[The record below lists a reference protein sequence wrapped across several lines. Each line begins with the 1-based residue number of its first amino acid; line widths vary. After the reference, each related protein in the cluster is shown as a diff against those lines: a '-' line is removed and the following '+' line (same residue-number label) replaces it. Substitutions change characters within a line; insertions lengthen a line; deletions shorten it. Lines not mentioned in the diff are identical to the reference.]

1 MKQNIIGFIFARK
14 NSKRLPKKNIL
25 KLGRKLLIEHT
36 IVASIKSNIFDKIIV
51 SSDDE
56 KIISLKKKYKDVFF
70 DKRPKNLASD
80 RAKILM

>member
-56 KIISLKKKYKDVFF
+56 KIISLKKKIQRCIF
-70 DKRPKNLASD
+70 
-80 RAKILM
+80 